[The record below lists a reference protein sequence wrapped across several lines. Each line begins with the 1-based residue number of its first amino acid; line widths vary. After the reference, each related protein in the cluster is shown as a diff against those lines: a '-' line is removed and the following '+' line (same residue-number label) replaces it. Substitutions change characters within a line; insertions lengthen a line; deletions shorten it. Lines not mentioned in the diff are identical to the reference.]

1 MPGVQAD
8 LVVIGGGPAGVSAA
22 LRARELGATVALVEQ
37 GQLGGTCTNDGC
49 VPTRVLAKAA
59 RLIRDAAQFDRF
71 GLHGQPPTVDLGELM
86 AHTRSVIE
94 GIHAKKDLAAH
105 LEWTGVTVKA
115 GTGPARFTDQHT
127 LTLPDGSTV
136 GGRHF
141 LLSAGGHAR
150 RLPLPGGE
158 LVRTHSDIWSLATL
172 PEAIAIVG
180 GGATGCQL
188 ASVFAAFGS
197 QVTLIDVA
205 PELLAGED
213 HDVRAAMSAA
223 LASRG
228 IRLATGVGGLEQ
240 IQRAGG
246 RLRVTWGAGGGQGR
260 SEQADVDEVVLAVG
274 WPGNT
279 NGMGLEAAGV
289 RTERGFVVVD
299 EQLRTTAPHIWAAGD
314 ITGRV
319 MLVQTATADARLA
332 VENAVLGA
340 GRVAGT
346 HMVPH
351 GGFTDPEYASVGL
364 TEAAARDA
372 FGDEVAVATVSYAEM
387 DRAVIDGHTE
397 GFCKLLAESGSRRL
411 VGAHVVG
418 EQAVEI
424 VQLVAAAIDA
434 RTPVEDVA
442 DLELAYPTFTAV
454 IGLCARRLARELGA
468 VAVSP
473 QWRALGLG
481 GLTEW
486 ERDGAGT
493 RD

>member
-1 MPGVQAD
+1 MHDVQAD

-37 GQLGGTCTNDGC
+37 GELGGTCTNDGC

-59 RLIRDAAQFDRF
+59 RLIRDAGQFGRF
-71 GLHGQPPTVDLGELM
+71 GLRGEPPTVDLGELLD
-86 AHTRSVIE
+86 HTRSVVE
-94 GIHAKKDLAAH
+94 RIHAKKDLAAH
-105 LEWTGVTVKA
+105 LAWAGVSVKV
-115 GTGPARFTDQHT
+115 GVGPARFADQHT

-136 GGRHF
+136 GGRSF

-158 LVRTHSDIWSLATL
+158 LARTHSDIWSLTSL

-197 QVTLIDVA
+197 QVTLVEMA
-205 PELLAGED
+205 PEPLAGED
-213 HDVRAAMSAA
+213 QDVRVAMAAA
-223 LASRG
+223 LRSRG
-228 IRLATGVGGLEQ
+228 IRLVTGAGGLEKVEP
-240 IQRAGG
+240 AGG
-246 RLRVTWGAGGGQGR
+246 RLRLTWGTGAGDGRGG
-260 SEQADVDEVVLAVG
+260 QADVDEVVVAVG

-279 NGMGLEAAGV
+279 TGMGLELAGV

-314 ITGRV
+314 ITGRI

-346 HMVPH
+346 RMVPH

-372 FGDEVAVATVSYAEM
+372 FGDEVAVATVSYAET

-397 GFCKLLAESGSRRL
+397 GFCKLLAETGSRRL

-434 RTPVEDVA
+434 GTLVEDVA

-454 IGLCARRLARELGA
+454 IGLCARRLARELGV

-481 GLTEW
+481 GLAEW
-486 ERDGAGT
+486 ERDGAG
-493 RD
+493 RPE